1 MSDDTLDSD
10 LESVTL
16 KMDVSEAA
24 KCNYF
29 HLSGGLVFE
38 QHACPVVSKRL
49 GYSGQRSRLAVVQD
63 RVWN

>member
-49 GYSGQRSRLAVVQD
+49 GYSG
-63 RVWN
+63 